1 MDLLLLVGLAVAL
14 VVPSLWGGGFS
25 DVSRSVF
32 VLLAGVL
39 LLLVALVDLDGL
51 VAAVRSPL
59 ALTLSALAALSLV
72 SAAWTTGTVSA
83 SVRAGLVVGG
93 YVAVLG
99 GSRVVAGRVGVVPIA
114 GVIALVALIEAV
126 LGLRGV
132 ALHALPDAENLEGS
146 WHPGG
151 TYQYSPALAVLEVGS
166 LPIFGYLLKD
176 RRVIVAVVAG
186 AGAVLAGGVI
196 ALADSRLALGLG
208 AVFLAACIWLPTRPP
223 GARTGALT
231 VAILGVLGGLS
242 AFLVFDGAVAGRT
255 PPAGGAAF
263 TELLAVSVLLGG
275 AAVAM
280 RRLARKRPLRHAV
293 DATAVLVLAL
303 AVATAATALASDQT
317 GPTPIRASGR
327 PTPVQSDVLH
337 GRTYQWLAA
346 IQTWLDR
353 PLLGGG
359 AGTYYEISL
368 SHQTRDRS
376 LFAHDEPLE
385 TAAELGVVGL
395 ALMVALYFAA
405 ARGLFDVRR
414 EPSVWLLGAIVLAFL
429 ASNLVDWTWHLTGL
443 VAIWAAA
450 AGALLLTVRSGAG
463 TAEVDPGE

>member
-176 RRVIVAVVAG
+176 RQVIVAVVAG

-231 VAILGVLGGLS
+231 VAILGVPGIA

-293 DATAVLVLAL
+293 DATAVLALAL

-317 GPTPIRASGR
+317 GPTPIRASA
-327 PTPVQSDVLH
+327 PTRVQSDVLH
-337 GRTYQWLAA
+337 GRTHQWLAA

-405 ARGLFDVRR
+405 ARGCYSTCAVSRR
-414 EPSVWLLGAIVLAFL
+414 CGYSARSCWPSWLR
-429 ASNLVDWTWHLTGL
+429 TWSTGP
-443 VAIWAAA
+443 
-450 AGALLLTVRSGAG
+450 G
-463 TAEVDPGE
+463 T